1 MPEKVI
7 LSGESRTDFEAQ
19 CLPLHI
25 HQKLVHTILL
35 DISLQKTVSSMN
47 TNRQQIIRGVYMCV
61 HTWLELN
68 SGNLKQKYTLAG
80 TDWLQILITFGLNR
94 RLAHSESLG

>member
-1 MPEKVI
+1 VPEKVI

-19 CLPLHI
+19 CLPLNI

-47 TNRQQIIRGVYMCV
+47 VNRQQIIRGVYMCV

-80 TDWLQILITFGLNR
+80 TDWLKILITFGLNR